1 MFAALPP
8 QAKDGLYLNGCWC
21 IYISWTL
28 VIFYPLRFHPRTHWE
43 NGTMPERSMP
53 WRYSIWDGRNPCRRR
68 VRWVADSPWKWMTPL
83 EQMVMAQA
91 DLARMVACS
100 VLIYNFTDNILINYQ
115 MPLTI
120 RKHRGGMPKAWWW
133 DTRHFTAYHRGDVF
147 GTSVHFHCRRNEG
160 EAVPALPGVSFPSEK
175 QVCDMLYCNNVFGCY
190 FLPLNVLDPCRTV
203 GCGWRIRYL
212 KGRAW
217 VWLKICPQTWFKHI

>member
-53 WRYSIWDGRNPCRRR
+53 WRYSIWDGKNPCRRR

-100 VLIYNFTDNILINYQ
+100 VLIYDFTDNILITRCHWQETSWWNAENVMVRPTPFHSLSSWRCLWDFCAFSLQ
-115 MPLTI
+115 TQW
-120 RKHRGGMPKAWWW
+120 RRGCS
-133 DTRHFTAYHRGDVF
+133 
-147 GTSVHFHCRRNEG
+147 SVARCFFFHLKTG
-160 EAVPALPGVSFPSEK
+160 LWHV
-175 QVCDMLYCNNVFGCY
+175 
-190 FLPLNVLDPCRTV
+190 VL
-203 GCGWRIRYL
+203 
-212 KGRAW
+212 
-217 VWLKICPQTWFKHI
+217 